1 MKALFALL
9 LIGIL
14 TTGAVVAQTSSAV
27 VAVDVNKNSSLSING
42 SSNIVNFTLTQS
54 SENFIQKNMIITAS
68 QNDKKLYLSE
78 NRLIVPVKSFTSSN
92 KMALRDF
99 YKLLKSDEYP
109 TMDIQ
114 LNHIDLPENPKLT
127 TGVAV
132 VDVTITEVTKKYQF
146 PIKTEKNGT
155 RYIFDI
161 EKHIN
166 IRDFGLEPPVQ
177 MMGMLK
183 VDEMININL
192 KMICNIQPAE
202 SAQLNLS
209 GSSE

>member
-1 MKALFALL
+1 MKALFSFLL
-9 LIGIL
+9 AGFL
-14 TTGAVVAQTSSAV
+14 TSGVVNAQTSSAV
-27 VAVDVNKNSSLSING
+27 IAVDVNKNSSLSING

-68 QNDKKLYLSE
+68 QSNKKLYLSE
-78 NRLIVPVKSFTSSN
+78 NRLTVPVKSFTSSN

-114 LNHIDLPENPKLT
+114 LNYIDLPESSNSN
-127 TGVAV
+127 TGMAV
-132 VDVTITEVTKKYQF
+132 VDVTITGVTKKYQF

-155 RYIFDI
+155 RYIFDV

-166 IRDFGLEPPVQ
+166 IRDFGLKPPVQ

-192 KMICNIQPAE
+192 NMICNIQPAE
-202 SAQLNLS
+202 SAQLNVPG
-209 GSSE
+209 GSE

>member
-1 MKALFALL
+1 
-9 LIGIL
+9 
-14 TTGAVVAQTSSAV
+14 
-27 VAVDVNKNSSLSING
+27 
-42 SSNIVNFTLTQS
+42 
-54 SENFIQKNMIITAS
+54 
-68 QNDKKLYLSE
+68 
-78 NRLIVPVKSFTSSN
+78 
-92 KMALRDF
+92 
-99 YKLLKSDEYP
+99 
-109 TMDIQ
+109 MDIQ
-114 LNHIDLPENPKLT
+114 LNHIDLPQNPKLA

-132 VDVTITEVTKKYQF
+132 VDVTITGVTKKYQF

>member
-1 MKALFALL
+1 MKALFTLL
-9 LIGIL
+9 LTGIL
-14 TTGAVVAQTSSAV
+14 TTGVVVAQTSSSV

-42 SSNIVNFTLTQS
+42 TSNIVNFTLTQS

-68 QNDKKLYLSE
+68 QNNKKLYLSE
-78 NRLIVPVKSFTSSN
+78 NRLVVPVKRFTSSN

-114 LNHIDLPENPKLT
+114 LNHIDLPENPNSN

-132 VDVTITEVTKKYQF
+132 VDVTITGVTKKYQF
-146 PIKTEKNGT
+146 PIKTERNGT
-155 RYIFDI
+155 GYIFDI

-202 SAQLNLS
+202 SAQLNLP
-209 GSSE
+209 GSPE

>member
-78 NRLIVPVKSFTSSN
+78 NRLIVPVKRFTSNN

-114 LNHIDLPENPKLT
+114 LNHIDLPENPKLA

-132 VDVTITEVTKKYQF
+132 VDVTITGVTKKYQF

>member
-1 MKALFALL
+1 MKVLFAFL
-9 LIGIL
+9 LITIL
-14 TTGAVVAQTSSAV
+14 TAGAVNAQTSSAA

-42 SSNIVNFTLTQS
+42 SSNIVNFKLIQS

-78 NRLIVPVKSFTSSN
+78 NQLIVPIRSFTSSN

-109 TMDIQ
+109 TMDIH
-114 LNHIDLPENPKLT
+114 LYYIHLPDT
-127 TGVAV
+127 TDSTAGIAV
-132 VDVTITEVTKKYQF
+132 VDVTITDVTKKYNF
-146 PIKTEKNGT
+146 PFKIEKNGT
-155 RYIFDI
+155 RYIFNV
-161 EKHIN
+161 EKQIN

-192 KMICNIQPAE
+192 KMICDIQPAE
-202 SAQLNLS
+202 SALLNLQYNPK
-209 GSSE
+209 

>member
-1 MKALFALL
+1 
-9 LIGIL
+9 
-14 TTGAVVAQTSSAV
+14 
-27 VAVDVNKNSSLSING
+27 SSLSING

-78 NRLIVPVKSFTSSN
+78 NRLIVPVKRFTSSN

-114 LNHIDLPENPKLT
+114 LNHIDLPENPKLA

-132 VDVTITEVTKKYQF
+132 VDVTITGVTKKYQF

>member
-1 MKALFALL
+1 MKALFSFLL
-9 LIGIL
+9 AGFL
-14 TTGAVVAQTSSAV
+14 TTGVVIAQTSSAV
-27 VAVDVNKNSSLSING
+27 IVVDVNKNSSLSING

-68 QNDKKLYLSE
+68 QSNKKLYLSE

-99 YKLLKSDEYP
+99 YKLLKFDEYP

-132 VDVTITEVTKKYQF
+132 VDVTITGVTKKYQF

>member
-78 NRLIVPVKSFTSSN
+78 NRLIVPVKRFTSSN

-114 LNHIDLPENPKLT
+114 LNHIDLPENPKLA

-132 VDVTITEVTKKYQF
+132 VDVTITGVTKKYQF
-146 PIKTEKNGT
+146 PPGIAILT
-155 RYIFDI
+155 
-161 EKHIN
+161 
-166 IRDFGLEPPVQ
+166 
-177 MMGMLK
+177 
-183 VDEMININL
+183 
-192 KMICNIQPAE
+192 
-202 SAQLNLS
+202 
-209 GSSE
+209 

>member
-1 MKALFALL
+1 MKVLFAFL
-9 LIGIL
+9 LITIL
-14 TTGAVVAQTSSAV
+14 TAEAVNAQTSSAA

-42 SSNIVNFTLTQS
+42 SSNIVNFKLTQS

-78 NRLIVPVKSFTSSN
+78 NQLIVPIKSFTSSN

-109 TMDIQ
+109 TMDIH
-114 LNHIDLPENPKLT
+114 LDYIHLPDTTDLT

-132 VDVTITEVTKKYQF
+132 VDVTITGVTKRYNF
-146 PIKTEKNGT
+146 PFKIEKNGT
-155 RYIFDI
+155 RYIFNI
-161 EKHIN
+161 EKQIN

-183 VDEMININL
+183 VDEKINIDL
-192 KMICNIQPAE
+192 KMICDIQSAE
-202 SAQLNLS
+202 SALLNLQYNS
-209 GSSE
+209 K

>member
-1 MKALFALL
+1 
-9 LIGIL
+9 
-14 TTGAVVAQTSSAV
+14 
-27 VAVDVNKNSSLSING
+27 
-42 SSNIVNFTLTQS
+42 
-54 SENFIQKNMIITAS
+54 MI
-68 QNDKKLYLSE
+68 
-78 NRLIVPVKSFTSSN
+78 
-92 KMALRDF
+92 
-99 YKLLKSDEYP
+99 
-109 TMDIQ
+109 
-114 LNHIDLPENPKLT
+114 
-127 TGVAV
+127 
-132 VDVTITEVTKKYQF
+132 
-146 PIKTEKNGT
+146 
-155 RYIFDI
+155 I

>member
-114 LNHIDLPENPKLT
+114 LNYINLPDNSNST

-132 VDVTITEVTKKYQF
+132 VDVTITGVTKKYLF

-155 RYIFDI
+155 RYIFGV

-166 IRDFGLEPPVQ
+166 IRDFGLKPPVQ

-183 VDEMININL
+183 VDEIININL

-202 SAQLNLS
+202 SAQLDFS

>member
-78 NRLIVPVKSFTSSN
+78 NRLIVPVKRFTSSN

-109 TMDIQ
+109 TMDIH
-114 LNHIDLPENPKLT
+114 LNHIDLPENPKLA

-132 VDVTITEVTKKYQF
+132 VDVTITGVTKKYQF
-146 PIKTEKNGT
+146 PIKTEKT
-155 RYIFDI
+155 F
-161 EKHIN
+161 
-166 IRDFGLEPPVQ
+166 
-177 MMGMLK
+177 K
-183 VDEMININL
+183 V
-192 KMICNIQPAE
+192 
-202 SAQLNLS
+202 SV
-209 GSSE
+209 